1 MGMAEQ
7 ATGRAGSPPQYE
19 TARAV
24 RYRVRDDRTILRP
37 GARLG
42 GHSLEHLAFRVLREN
57 FSELS
62 SEEVFTIVVAAHRV
76 YIERNPGRS
85 DHLRR
90 PESFGSVVSRGATLK
105 VIDSRAKGGVEC
117 L

>member
-1 MGMAEQ
+1 MSMAEQ
-7 ATGRAGSPPQYE
+7 ATGAGQDRRRNTKLRGLFD
-19 TARAV
+19 TAYVMIEPFFDPAQ
-24 RYRVRDDRTILRP
+24 
-37 GARLG
+37 GWG

-62 SEEVFTIVVAAHRV
+62 SEEVHIIVVAAHRV

-90 PESFGSVVSRGATLK
+90 PESFGSVRQ
-105 VIDSRAKGGVEC
+105 
-117 L
+117 

>member
-1 MGMAEQ
+1 MGMTEQ
-7 ATGRAGSPPQYE
+7 TTAAGQDRRRNTKLRALFD
-19 TARAV
+19 TAYVMIEPFFDPAQ
-24 RYRVRDDRTILRP
+24 
-37 GARLG
+37 GWG

-62 SEEVFTIVVAAHRV
+62 SEEVHTIVVAAHRV

-90 PESFGSVVSRGATLK
+90 PESFGSGRQ
-105 VIDSRAKGGVEC
+105 
-117 L
+117 